1 MKGQGRAIMAQE
13 QLRFVHAIGT
23 CLLAL
28 CSVGCAVE
36 SSSSQATVSGTATY
50 RERMA
55 LPPDAVFEATIE
67 NVSRA
72 DAPSEVIGR
81 TRIESPG
88 LPPIRFT
95 IAYDPARISAGNRYA
110 VRARIARGEQLLFTT
125 DTRYPVLGEA
135 QLSHVDVMLQRV
147 GGSFAASQSPGNA
160 SLENTDWEL
169 NRVGD
174 RVVTPGP
181 GRAAPFIRLNSAD
194 KRATG
199 SGGCNQF
206 TGTYTLEGDW
216 LNLGQMAATM
226 MACMQGM
233 EDESAFFDALKNVN
247 AWRMAGQQLELVD
260 SSGKVVATLSAKA
273 PPPSAKPGLGG
284 TSWQL
289 VQFQSGDGTTLTPDD
304 RTKYT
309 IAFNVDG
316 SLAARIDCNRG
327 RGAWKSSGP
336 NQLELGPLA
345 LTRAACPPGSLH
357 DHIVKQWPYV
367 RSYVLKD
374 GRLFLSL
381 MADGGIYEFEPS
393 AAAPSQ

>member
-1 MKGQGRAIMAQE
+1 ME
-13 QLRFVHAIGT
+13 QDQLGFIRAIGT

-28 CSVGCAVE
+28 CSIGCEVNPA
-36 SSSSQATVSGTATY
+36 SSQATVSGTASY

-55 LPPDAVFEATIE
+55 LPPDAVFEATLE
-67 NVSRA
+67 DVSRA
-72 DAPSEVIGR
+72 DAASEVIGR

-88 LPPIRFT
+88 LPPIQFT

-125 DTRYPVLGEA
+125 DTHYPVLGEA
-135 QLSHVDVMLQRV
+135 QANKVDVMLKRV
-147 GGSFAASQSPGNA
+147 GGTPAATQPSGNA
-160 SLENTDWEL
+160 ALENTDWEL
-169 NRVGD
+169 NRLGD
-174 RVVTPGP
+174 RVVTPTP
-181 GRAAPFIRLNSAD
+181 GRAAPFIRLNSTD

-206 TGTYTLEGDW
+206 GGGYTVEGDR
-216 LNLGQMAATM
+216 LKLGQMAATM

-233 EDESAFFDALKNVN
+233 EDESAFFDALKNVKT
-247 AWRMAGQQLELVD
+247 WRIAGQQLELVD

-273 PPPSAKPGLGG
+273 PPPSATPGLGG

-289 VQFQSGDGTTLTPDD
+289 VQFQGGDGTKLTPDD

-309 IAFNVDG
+309 IAFNADG

-327 RGAWKSSGP
+327 RGTWKSSGP
-336 NQLELGPLA
+336 NQLELGLLA

-367 RSYVLKD
+367 RSFVLKD
-374 GRLFLSL
+374 GHLFLSL
-381 MADGGIYEFEPS
+381 MADGGIYEFEPLP
-393 AAAPSQ
+393 AAPSQ